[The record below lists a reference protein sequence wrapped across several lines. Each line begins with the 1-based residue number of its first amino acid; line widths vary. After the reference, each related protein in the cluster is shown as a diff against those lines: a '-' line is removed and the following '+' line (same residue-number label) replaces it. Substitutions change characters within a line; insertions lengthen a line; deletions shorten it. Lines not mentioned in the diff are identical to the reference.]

1 MATTKEY
8 ADYVLSL
15 LSSLEDIT
23 LRKMMGEYLLY
34 YKDKLFGG
42 IYDNRFLVKITPSSS
57 MALKAEEIPYKGA
70 KPMLMIESEDTE
82 FIKNLVESM
91 YDELPM
97 PKKKKK
103 IKSSENI

>member
-15 LSSLEDIT
+15 LSPLDDIL

-34 YKDKLFGG
+34 YKEKLFGG

-57 MALKAEEIPYKGA
+57 EMLTAEEIPYNGA
-70 KPMLMIESEDTE
+70 KPMLMVESEDSE
-82 FIKNLVESM
+82 FVKELVERM
-91 YDELPM
+91 YSELPL
-97 PKKKKK
+97 PKKKK
-103 IKSSENI
+103 